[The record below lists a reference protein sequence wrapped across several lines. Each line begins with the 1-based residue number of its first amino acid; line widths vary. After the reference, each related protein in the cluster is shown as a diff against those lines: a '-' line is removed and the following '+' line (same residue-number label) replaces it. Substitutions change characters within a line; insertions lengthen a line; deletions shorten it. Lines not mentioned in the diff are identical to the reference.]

1 MIAFINLI
9 DSVITLYI
17 WCIII
22 SSVLSWLVAFKVVN
36 TNNQLVYTIGNF
48 LFRITDP
55 LLGPI
60 RRLLP
65 NLGGVDISPVLLII
79 LLIFIKNLIIE
90 ILI

>member
-1 MIAFINLI
+1 MLAFINLI

-55 LLGPI
+55 LLKPM

-65 NLGGVDISPVLLII
+65 NLGGVDISPVILII

-90 ILI
+90 LLI

>member
-9 DSVITLYI
+9 DSIISLYI

-22 SSVLSWLVAFKVVN
+22 SSILSWLVAFKVVN
-36 TNNQLVYTIGNF
+36 TSNQLVYTIGNF

-55 LLGPI
+55 LLAPI

-65 NLGGVDISPVLLII
+65 NLGGVDISPVLLIL
-79 LLIFIKNLIIE
+79 LLIFLKNLIIE
-90 ILI
+90 LLL

>member
-1 MIAFINLI
+1 MLAFINLI

-55 LLGPI
+55 LLKPI

-65 NLGGVDISPVLLII
+65 NLGGVVPSPL
-79 LLIFIKNLIIE
+79 F
-90 ILI
+90 

>member
-9 DSVITLYI
+9 DSIISLYI

-22 SSVLSWLVAFKVVN
+22 SSILSWLVAFKVVN
-36 TNNQLVYTIGNF
+36 TSNQLVYTIGNF

-55 LLGPI
+55 LLAPI

-65 NLGGVDISPVLLII
+65 NLGGVDISPVVLIL
-79 LLIFIKNLIIE
+79 LLIFLKNLIIE
-90 ILI
+90 LLL